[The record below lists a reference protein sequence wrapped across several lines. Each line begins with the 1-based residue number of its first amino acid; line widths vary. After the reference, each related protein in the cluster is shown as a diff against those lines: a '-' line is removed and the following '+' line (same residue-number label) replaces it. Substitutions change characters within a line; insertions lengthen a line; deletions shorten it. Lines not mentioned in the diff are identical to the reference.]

1 MPYQQRDDNVQGY
14 IYLLK
19 AKGFHG
25 WIPGAVLG
33 RYKIGLSRDVD
44 RRLDTLHG
52 NQPPTDLE
60 VVKVI
65 VVEDM
70 ASVEAELHRVF
81 KSQNVKLLKSRE
93 YFDLNPLQVQYCLWL
108 MRRYEARRWSSSE
121 IPLKPIAASLIAL
134 LGVGILI
141 GQSFQPE
148 PTNQTIIE
156 KSVKSNYRDTRPF

>member
-1 MPYQQRDDNVQGY
+1 MVWQQRDDHIQGY

-44 RRLDTLHG
+44 RRLDTLHS

-65 VVEDM
+65 AVEDM
-70 ASVEAELHRVF
+70 GSVEAELHRVF

-93 YFDLNPLQVQYCLWL
+93 YFDLNPLQVQQCIWL
-108 MRRYEARRWSSSE
+108 MNQADIKRTRN
-121 IPLKPIAASLIAL
+121 PISMKAIAGGLIAL
-134 LGVGILI
+134 LGVGVLI
-141 GQSFQPE
+141 GHSFENPAQQE
-148 PTNQTIIE
+148 IQHQKARNF
-156 KSVKSNYRDTRPF
+156 R

>member
-1 MPYQQRDDNVQGY
+1 MNWQQRDDHIQGY

-19 AKGFHG
+19 AKDFHG

-44 RRLDTLHG
+44 RRLDALHSS
-52 NQPPTDLE
+52 QPPTDLE

-65 VVEDM
+65 AVEDM
-70 ASVEAELHRVF
+70 AGVEAELHRVF

-93 YFDLNPLQVQYCLWL
+93 YFDLNPLQVQHCLWL
-108 MRRYEARRWSSSE
+108 MRRYESRRWNSSE
-121 IPLKPIAASLIAL
+121 IPVKAIASGLIAL

-148 PTNQTIIE
+148 PISQT
-156 KSVKSNYRDTRPF
+156 KLQKVKVK

>member
-1 MPYQQRDDNVQGY
+1 MVWQEKNDSVQGY
-14 IYLLK
+14 IYLLRVK
-19 AKGFHG
+19 DFHG

-44 RRLDTLHG
+44 RRLDTLHS

-65 VVEDM
+65 AVEDM

-93 YFDLNPLQVQYCLWL
+93 YFDLNPLQVQHCLWL

-121 IPLKPIAASLIAL
+121 IPVKAIASGLIAL
-134 LGVGILI
+134 LGVGMLI
-141 GQSFQPE
+141 GQSFQLE
-148 PTNQTIIE
+148 STKTTNQIKIE
-156 KSVKSNYRDTRPF
+156 KSVKSR

>member
-1 MPYQQRDDNVQGY
+1 MVWQQRNDSVAGY

-19 AKGFHG
+19 AKDFHG

-44 RRLDTLHG
+44 RRLEALHS

-65 VVEDM
+65 AVEDM

-93 YFDLNPLQVQYCLWL
+93 YFDLNPLQVQHCLWL
-108 MRRYEARRWSSSE
+108 MRRYERSPRPMISTKAV
-121 IPLKPIAASLIAL
+121 AGGLIAL
-134 LGVGILI
+134 LGVGMLI
-141 GQSFQPE
+141 GHSFQTSTAQP
-148 PTNQTIIE
+148 IHSH
-156 KSVKSNYRDTRPF
+156 KTR

>member
-1 MPYQQRDDNVQGY
+1 MIWQQRDDSVPGY

-44 RRLDTLHG
+44 RRLETLHS
-52 NQPPTDLE
+52 NQPPSDLE

-65 VVEDM
+65 AVEDM

-93 YFDLNPLQVQYCLWL
+93 YFDLNPLQVQHCLWL
-108 MRRYEARRWSSSE
+108 MSRHEVTRSHSTISVKA
-121 IPLKPIAASLIAL
+121 IAGGLIAL
-134 LGVGILI
+134 LGVGMLI
-141 GQSFQPE
+141 GQSFQSE
-148 PTNQTIIE
+148 PTNQTRIE
-156 KSVKSNYRDTRPF
+156 KSVKHK

>member
-1 MPYQQRDDNVQGY
+1 MVWQQRDDHIQGY

-44 RRLDTLHG
+44 RRLETLHS

-65 VVEDM
+65 SVEDM
-70 ASVEAELHRVF
+70 ASVEAELHQVF

-93 YFDLNPLQVQYCLWL
+93 YFDLNPMQVQQCIWL
-108 MRRYEARRWSSSE
+108 MNRYEIKRSHTQLPVKA
-121 IPLKPIAASLIAL
+121 IAGGLIAL
-134 LGVGILI
+134 LGVGMLI

-148 PTNQTIIE
+148 PTNTTNQIE
-156 KSVKSNYRDTRPF
+156 KSVKHNK

>member
-1 MPYQQRDDNVQGY
+1 MAYQQRDDNVQGY

-44 RRLDTLHG
+44 RRLETLHS

-60 VVKVI
+60 VVKI
-65 VVEDM
+65 IAVEDM
-70 ASVEAELHRVF
+70 ASVEVELHRVF

-93 YFDLNPLQVQYCLWL
+93 YFDLNPIQVQRCLWL
-108 MRRYEARRWSSSE
+108 MRRYESRRWSSSE
-121 IPLKPIAASLIAL
+121 IPVKAITGGLIAL
-134 LGVGILI
+134 LGVGMLI

-148 PTNQTIIE
+148 AKNQIKSE
-156 KSVKSNYRDTRPF
+156 KSVKFK

>member
-1 MPYQQRDDNVQGY
+1 MPYIERNDHVQGCV
-14 IYLLK
+14 YLLK

-44 RRLDTLHG
+44 RRLETLHS

-65 VVEDM
+65 AVEDM

-93 YFDLNPLQVQYCLWL
+93 YFDLNPLQVQHCLWL
-108 MRRYEARRWSSSE
+108 MRQYEARRWSASE
-121 IPLKPIAASLIAL
+121 IPVKAIAGGLIAL
-134 LGVGILI
+134 LGVGMLI

-148 PTNQTIIE
+148 PINSTKTE
-156 KSVKSNYRDTRPF
+156 KRDF

>member
-1 MPYQQRDDNVQGY
+1 MTYLERNDNIQGY

-33 RYKIGLSRDVD
+33 RYKIGLSRDVE
-44 RRLDTLHG
+44 RRLDTLHS

-60 VVKVI
+60 VVKI
-65 VVEDM
+65 ISVEDM

-81 KSQNVKLLKSRE
+81 KNSNVKLLKSRE
-93 YFDLNPLQVQYCLWL
+93 YFDLNPIQVQHCLWL
-108 MRRYEARRWSSSE
+108 MRRYEARRWSASE
-121 IPLKPIAASLIAL
+121 IPVRAIAGGLIAL
-134 LGVGILI
+134 LGVGMLI

-148 PTNQTIIE
+148 PINSIKIE
-156 KSVKSNYRDTRPF
+156 KSVKQAR

>member
-1 MPYQQRDDNVQGY
+1 MVWQQRDDHIQGY

-44 RRLDTLHG
+44 RRLDTLHS

-65 VVEDM
+65 AVEDM

-93 YFDLNPLQVQYCLWL
+93 YFDLNLLQVQHCLWL
-108 MRRYEARRWSSSE
+108 MRRYEARRWSRSE
-121 IPLKPIAASLIAL
+121 IPVKAIASGLIAL
-134 LGVGILI
+134 LGVGVLI
-141 GQSFQPE
+141 GQSFQMQR
-148 PTNQTIIE
+148 TNQTQQLKEIR
-156 KSVKSNYRDTRPF
+156 K

>member
-1 MPYQQRDDNVQGY
+1 MVWQQRNENIQGY

-19 AKGFHG
+19 VKDFHG

-44 RRLDTLHG
+44 RRLDTLHSS
-52 NQPPTDLE
+52 QPPTDLE

-65 VVEDM
+65 AVEDM
-70 ASVEAELHRVF
+70 ASVEAELHQVF

-93 YFDLNPLQVQYCLWL
+93 YFDLNPLQVHHCLWL
-108 MRRYEARRWSSSE
+108 MRRYESRRWSKAD
-121 IPLKPIAASLIAL
+121 IPVKAITGGLIAL
-134 LGVGILI
+134 LGVGMLI

-148 PTNQTIIE
+148 PINSTKIE
-156 KSVKSNYRDTRPF
+156 KSVKSK